1 MKRVEL
7 YARVRHAV
15 MIDGLSQREAA
26 RRFGIDPRTVRKML
40 SYSVPPGYVRT
51 GLPVRPKLDPFIGVI
66 DRIVEEDRE
75 RPKKQRHTSKRIFE
89 RLRDEYGFT
98 GGITIV
104 KDYIC
109 AARQRQREM
118 FVPLSHPPGH
128 AQVDFGEALA
138 VIGGVERK
146 IHFLA
151 MSLPHSDACFV
162 KAYPGETTEAFCDGH
177 VAGFAFFGGVPRS
190 ILYDN
195 TKIAVARIL
204 GDGKRRRTR
213 VFSELRSHYLF
224 EDRFGRPGKGND
236 KGKVEGLVGYCR
248 RNFLVP
254 MPRFATFDELNAH
267 LEACC
272 RKRWAERLR
281 RHEQT
286 IGERLARDRTVL
298 RHLPATPYDACDKRP
313 GRVNSLSLVRYRGTD
328 YSVPTRFGHCEV
340 LVRGYVHE
348 VVISCGA
355 PRVAPLARPR
365 TGSADRAAPAFVC
378 ARGLRLRSAALSIPA
393 GAQDQRIGSGG
404 AIGRLGVAAGVRRSA
419 PPTGSADGQKGK
431 AGIRPGPATDR
442 DLLPRRR

>member
-1 MKRVEL
+1 MSGRGL
-7 YARVRHAV
+7 RSARSSIRSSV
-15 MIDGLSQREAA
+15 LS
-26 RRFGIDPRTVRKML
+26 TV
-40 SYSVPPGYVRT
+40 SC
-51 GLPVRPKLDPFIGVI
+51 
-66 DRIVEEDRE
+66 EEDKD

-98 GGITIV
+98 GKITIV

-109 AARQRQREM
+109 GVRQRRREM
-118 FVPLSHPPGH
+118 FVPLTHPPGH

-177 VAGFAFFGGVPRS
+177 VSGFSFFGGVPRS

-195 TKIAVARIL
+195 TRIAVARIL
-204 GDGKRRRTR
+204 GDGKRQRTR

-236 KGKVEGLVGYCR
+236 KGKVEGIVGYCR

-254 MPRFATFDELNAH
+254 MPRFRNFDDLNTH

-272 RKRWAERLR
+272 AKRWAEQLR
-281 RHEQT
+281 GHDQT
-286 IGERLARDRTVL
+286 VGERLERDRAVL
-298 RHLPATPYDACDKRP
+298 QRLPAIAYDACDKRP
-313 GRVNSLSLVRYRGTD
+313 GRVSSLSLVRYRGTD

-340 LVRGYVHE
+340 LVRGYVHA
-348 VVISCGA
+348 VVIRCA
-355 PRVAPLARPR
+355 AEVIARHPR
-365 TGSADRAAPAFVC
+365 SYEQEDFV
-378 ARGLRLRSAALSIPA
+378 GSAALSVLA
-393 GAQDQRIGSGG
+393 GAKDQRAGSGG
-404 AIGRLGVAAGVRRSA
+404 SLGRLAVAAGVRRSP
-419 PPTGSADGQKGK
+419 PPTHEARMGK
-431 AGIRPGPATDR
+431 AGKREYVQVLRLESRASPSTMFEPPYR
-442 DLLPRRR
+442 LRRWSAA